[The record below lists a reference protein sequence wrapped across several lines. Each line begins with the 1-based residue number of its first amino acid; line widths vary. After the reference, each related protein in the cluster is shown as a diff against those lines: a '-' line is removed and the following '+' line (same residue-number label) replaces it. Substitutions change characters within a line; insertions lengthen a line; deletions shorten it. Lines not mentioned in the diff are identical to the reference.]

1 MDLLPLAGLFIAFSS
16 VVLSNLLGGGEMVL
30 LINLPSAI
38 IVIFGSLGAALV
50 QSNLLE
56 ATRSL
61 SLLKW
66 SLFPPVF
73 EFSNA
78 RELIYKLA
86 NQARRHSVVSLESE
100 LNSLND
106 GFSER
111 ALQMAIDGADPDSFA
126 ELLHDEVLRFRD
138 KRMASVDFLESIGG
152 YAPTLGIMG
161 SVLGLIQAMANLDS
175 PEALGHGIAVAF
187 VSTLYGQGFANLIIF
202 PITKKLTNYVDK
214 EALYY
219 QLIVDGVYGIATGKN
234 PHRLDLELS
243 GYEQ

>member
-1 MDLLPLAGLFIAFSS
+1 MDLLTIAGLFLAFSS
-16 VVLSNLLGGGEMVL
+16 VVLSNLLGGGEMIL

-38 IVIFGSLGAALV
+38 IVVFGSLGASLV
-50 QSNLLE
+50 QSSVAE

-61 SLLKW
+61 TLLKW
-66 SLFPPVF
+66 AIFPPVF

-86 NQARRHSVVSLESE
+86 TQARRHSVVSLESE
-100 LNSLND
+100 LEAMND
-106 GFSER
+106 VFSER
-111 ALQMAIDGADPDSFA
+111 ALQMAIDGADPENFSD
-126 ELLHDEVLRFRD
+126 LLHDEVLRFRD
-138 KRMASVDFLESIGG
+138 KRMTSIDFLESIGG

-202 PITKKLTNYVDK
+202 PITKKISNYIDK
-214 EALYY
+214 ETLYY

-234 PHRLDLELS
+234 PHRLDIELS